1 MTNLLF
7 IDYGFENYRGRFLE
21 ELRLRGFEINC
32 ITQKETRIVNPAIR
46 FKQIGFIGYE
56 SSLRGFQELMRMPH
70 LLYSIKKINPAVI
83 IVGNMGIN
91 SLASIIYSKV
101 FQVPVIVWARLSV
114 WTEKNRS
121 PLTSIYR
128 RCILFMSKSIIVNS
142 QSGSRYISTL
152 SKTYIHVIPQV
163 SNIEQKLYMSPMT
176 PQSSK
181 GNRVFCYVGR
191 LVKGKGLENVLKILA
206 INDFRGTI
214 RIVGAGPML
223 DELLKIEM
231 SDGMNVEFLG
241 WCDSTQVEL
250 VISQS
255 DALIFP
261 SECDEWGLAVVEAIN
276 LGCPILGSIR
286 SGAVEE
292 LLVDREH
299 GYLYDPF
306 DSDTIV
312 RAFAKFSE
320 LSDEEITRMRSN
332 CLALSAERKL
342 SAENMARL
350 FEESILRAID

>member
-1 MTNLLF
+1 MTTLLF

-21 ELRLRGFEINC
+21 ELRLCGFEINC
-32 ITQKETRIVNPAIR
+32 ITQKETRIVNPEIR
-46 FKQIGFIGYE
+46 FKQIGFIAYE
-56 SSLRGFQELMRMPH
+56 SRLRGFQELMRIPH
-70 LLYSIKKINPAVI
+70 LLYSIMKINPAVI

-128 RCILFMSKSIIVNS
+128 RCILFMSRSVIVNS
-142 QSGSRYISTL
+142 ESGARYIRTL
-152 SKTYIHVIPQV
+152 SETYIHVIPQV
-163 SNIEQKLYMSPMT
+163 SNIEQKLYMSPAM

-191 LVKGKGLENVLKILA
+191 LVKGKGLESVLKILA

-214 RIVGAGPML
+214 RILGDGPML
-223 DELLKIEM
+223 DELLKIELP
-231 SDGMNVEFLG
+231 DGMNVEFLG
-241 WCDSTQVEL
+241 WCESTQVEL
-250 VISQS
+250 VITQS

-299 GYLYDPF
+299 GYLFDPF
-306 DSDTIV
+306 VSDSIV
-312 RAFAKFSE
+312 RAFCKFSE
-320 LSDEEITRMRSN
+320 LSDDEIKRMSSN
-332 CLALSAERKL
+332 CLTLSAERKL
-342 SAENMARL
+342 STKNMARL
-350 FEESILRAID
+350 FEESILRAIE

>member
-163 SNIEQKLYMSPMT
+163 SNIEQKLYYADDLNHKHRLLTHFLNDPEIK
-176 PQSSK
+176 QAI
-181 GNRVFCYVGR
+181 VFTSTKRFADR
-191 LVKGKGLENVLKILA
+191 LVDDLA
-206 INDFRGTI
+206 ESGCHDAAALHGDMDQRQRTRTIQRLRDGHIRFLIATDVAARGIDISTISHVINFDLPMSAEDYVHRIGRTGRAGSSGIALSIAGFSDRHLVARIEQFTGQQIDSHTVPGMEPSVRSRPSRPNNGSSRGGGGGGG
-214 RIVGAGPML
+214 RPPRSRAR
-223 DELLKIEM
+223 
-231 SDGMNVEFLG
+231 
-241 WCDSTQVEL
+241 
-250 VISQS
+250 SQS
-255 DALIFP
+255 
-261 SECDEWGLAVVEAIN
+261 
-276 LGCPILGSIR
+276 R
-286 SGAVEE
+286 
-292 LLVDREH
+292 
-299 GYLYDPF
+299 
-306 DSDTIV
+306 
-312 RAFAKFSE
+312 
-320 LSDEEITRMRSN
+320 
-332 CLALSAERKL
+332 
-342 SAENMARL
+342 
-350 FEESILRAID
+350 

>member
-1 MTNLLF
+1 MTILLF

-21 ELRLRGFEINC
+21 ELCLRGFEISC

-46 FKQIGFIGYE
+46 FEQIGSIGYE
-56 SSLRGFQELMRMPH
+56 SSLRGFQEVIRIPF
-70 LLYSIKKINPAVI
+70 LLYSIKKINPSVI

-101 FQVPVIVWARLSV
+101 FQVPVIVWARLTV

-121 PLTSIYR
+121 PLISVYR
-128 RCILFMSKSIIVNS
+128 RCILFMSRSIIVNS
-142 QSGSRYISTL
+142 ESGSRYISTL
-152 SKTYIHVIPQV
+152 TKTHTNIIPQV
-163 SNIEQKLYMSPMT
+163 SSIERKIYKSPVT
-176 PQSSK
+176 YQSSQ
-181 GNRVFCYVGR
+181 GNRIFCYVGR

-214 RIVGAGPML
+214 RIVGEGPML
-223 DELLKIEM
+223 DELLKIEL

-250 VISQS
+250 IISQS
-255 DALIFP
+255 DALIFS
-261 SECDEWGLAVVEAIN
+261 SECDEWGLAVVEAVN
-276 LGCPILGSIR
+276 LGCPVLGSIR
-286 SGAVEE
+286 AGAVEE

-306 DSDTIV
+306 DAETIG

-320 LSDEEITRMRSN
+320 LNDEEITLMKSN
-332 CLALSAERKL
+332 CLKLSAERKL